1 MPAVV
6 RKRPH
11 ADPKPPIEA
20 DLRRGRGAV
29 TNPSGRVERE
39 QREPVSDGW
48 DIEVERAP
56 LETTVTVE
64 SARSMIT
71 RNLSPDIP
79 FDRSVNPY
87 RGCEHGCVYCFAR
100 PMHSFLG
107 WSAGLDFETKLIAKA
122 NAADVLEREFS
133 APGYE
138 PKIIQLGTAT
148 DPYQPIERR
157 WKITRQIL
165 ELCERVSHPV
175 GIVTKSALVLRD
187 IDILSRLAQK
197 NLVKVAVSVTTL
209 DARVARGMEPRATT
223 PLKRI
228 EAIKVLAEA
237 GIPVTVLVAPIIP
250 ALNDHEIETIL
261 EACHAAGAREA
272 GYVLLRLPHEVK
284 DLFAEWLLEHEPGR
298 YRHVMNLVRATRG
311 GKDNDPAF
319 GSRMVGEGPYA
330 WMLAKRFETA
340 MRRLGYQRTR
350 LKLDLTQFR
359 RPVRHGEQLT
369 LML

>member
-1 MPAVV
+1 MPAIA
-6 RKRPH
+6 RRSPS
-11 ADPKPPIEA
+11 ADPLPPLEEER
-20 DLRRGRGAV
+20 RRGRGAL
-29 TNPSGRVERE
+29 TNPSGRFERE
-39 QREPVSDGW
+39 RREDAGDGW
-48 DIEVERAP
+48 DIEEERAP
-56 LETTVTVE
+56 FETTVTVE

-138 PKIIQLGTAT
+138 PKTLQLGTAT

-157 WKITRQIL
+157 WKLTRQIL
-165 ELCERVSHPV
+165 ELCERTNHPV
-175 GIVTKSALVLRD
+175 GIVTKSALILRD
-187 IDILSRLAQK
+187 IDVLGRLAAK
-197 NLVKVAVSVTTL
+197 NLVKVATSVTTL
-209 DARVARGMEPRATT
+209 DPRLARGMEPRAST
-223 PLKRI
+223 PKRRLG
-228 EAIKVLAEA
+228 AIRALAEA
-237 GIPVTVLVAPIIP
+237 GIPVTVMVAPIIP
-250 ALNDHEIETIL
+250 ALNDHEIEAIL
-261 EACHAAGAREA
+261 EACREAGAREA

-311 GKDNDPAF
+311 GKDYDPSF

-330 WMLAKRFETA
+330 WMLSKRFDA
-340 MRRLGYQRTR
+340 ASRRLGYARTR
-350 LKLDLTQFR
+350 LKLDPGLFR
-359 RPVRHGEQLT
+359 RPTRYGEQLS
-369 LML
+369 LL